1 MTETSILNFH
11 AAANDPS
18 SFAATTKTTCP
29 YCGVGCGVI
38 VRREED
44 GSFSVKGDKE
54 HPANL
59 GRLCSKGT
67 SLGETLALDDRLLVP
82 KIGGKQVSWD
92 EALDTVSEEFSRT
105 IAAYGPDSVALY
117 VSGQILT
124 EDYYVANKLMKGFVG
139 TSNID
144 TNSRL
149 CMATAVV
156 GHKRAFGTDTV
167 PACYEDLEIADLLV
181 ITGSNLA
188 WAHPV
193 LFQRIMAAKK
203 ARPHMKVV
211 VVDPRRTS
219 TCDIADLHLALKPG
233 SDAALFNGLLA
244 YLAQHGGLDHAYID
258 AYTEGFEAA
267 LTVVSGVS
275 VKETADY
282 CALPEEALIQF
293 YEWFKD
299 TPKSVTAFSQGI
311 NQSSS
316 GVDKANAIL
325 NVHLATG
332 RIGKPGAS
340 PFSIT
345 GQPNAMGG
353 REVGGL
359 ANQLAAH
366 MDFDDDSLDRVKRF
380 WDAPNMVSGPGL
392 KAVDL
397 FKAVNDGKIKA
408 IWIMSTNP
416 VVSMPEA
423 DRVKAALEKC
433 EFVVVSECIEKTD
446 TAEMADV
453 LLPAATWGEKDGT
466 VTNSERRISHQKAF
480 LPWPGQAKP
489 DWWAITQVAQRLG
502 FADSFAYEHPADIF
516 REHAALSAFENDGSR
531 DFDIGAKATL
541 SDAEYFDLEPFQ
553 WPMKQGEEAGQQR
566 MFTDG
571 RFFTPAGLA
580 RFHGASP
587 RQPAT
592 LPTEQYPL
600 VFNTGRIRD
609 QWHTMTRTAK
619 TSRLM
624 GHLSEPYLEI
634 HPKDAE
640 AYGLKDQQLAE
651 VYNHLAKL
659 ILRVKV
665 TDTVVPGS
673 VFAPM
678 HWTAQY
684 ASAGRVDA
692 LVSAVTDPLSGQ
704 PESKHSTVAVKP
716 YKPAWQ
722 GFILT
727 RQELQS
733 LPGGYWAK
741 VRENDCFRYVLA
753 DEVTP
758 ESWKE
763 TVHDWLGEQG
773 SWIEL
778 EDSKNGGYRAAK
790 MSGQKLEALLV
801 VSENDSAMTHN
812 WLVSQF
818 AEDSLDSETR
828 RALLSG
834 RPAGPMKDI
843 GRVICSCFTVGINTI
858 MEAIHEQGL
867 VSVDQIGEALKAG
880 TNCGSCKPELAVIL
894 EGIKLEKTA

>member
-1 MTETSILNFH
+1 MTESILNVH
-11 AAANDPS
+11 PAANDLS

-38 VRREED
+38 VHREED
-44 GSFSVKGDKE
+44 GSYSVKGDKE

-82 KIGGKQVSWD
+82 KISGEEVSWD
-92 EALDTVSEEFSRT
+92 TALDTVADKFASVIKEH
-105 IAAYGPDSVALY
+105 GPDAVALY

-167 PACYEDLEIADLLV
+167 PACYEDLETTDLLV

-193 LFQRIMAAKK
+193 LFQRVMAAKK
-203 ARPHMKVV
+203 ARPEMKVV

-219 TCDIADLHLALKPG
+219 TCDIADLHLAIELG

-244 YLAQHGGLDHAYID
+244 YLAKHDALDQDYID
-258 AYTEGFEAA
+258 SYTEGFDDA
-267 LTVVSGVS
+267 LELVSRTELRETASYCGVS
-275 VKETADY
+275 
-282 CALPEEALIQF
+282 EEDLISF

-366 MDFDDDSLDRVKRF
+366 MDFDEVSLDRVQSF

-397 FKAVNDGKIKA
+397 FNAVNDGKVKA

-423 DRVKAALEKC
+423 DRVKMALEKC

-480 LPWPGQAKP
+480 LTLPGQAKP
-489 DWWAITQVAQRLG
+489 DWWALTQVAQRLG
-502 FADSFAYEHPADIF
+502 FTESFDYQCAADIF
-516 REHAALSAFENDGSR
+516 REHAALSAFENHGTR
-531 DFDIGAKATL
+531 DFDIGAKAEI
-541 SDAEYFDLEPFQ
+541 SDAQFAELEPFQ
-553 WPMKQGEEAGQQR
+553 WPMEKGEQKGLQR
-566 MFTDG
+566 MFADG
-571 RFFTPAGLA
+571 RFFTPTGKA
-580 RFHGASP
+580 RFHAASP
-587 RQPAT
+587 RKPASV
-592 LPTEQYPL
+592 PNDQYPL
-600 VFNTGRIRD
+600 VLNTGRIRD

-624 GHLSEPYLEI
+624 GHLPEPYLEI
-634 HPKDAE
+634 HADDAE
-640 AYGLKDQQLAE
+640 AYGLEDQQLAE
-651 VYNHLAKL
+651 VYNHHGKL
-659 ILRVKV
+659 ILRVKIV
-665 TDTVVPGS
+665 DTVRAGTIFV
-673 VFAPM
+673 PM

-692 LVSAVTDPLSGQ
+692 LVSAFTDPLSGQ

-716 YKPAWQ
+716 YQPAWQ
-722 GFILT
+722 GFILS
-727 RQELQS
+727 RSELQS
-733 LPGGYWAK
+733 LPDGYWAK
-741 VRENDCFRYVLA
+741 VREKECFRYVLA
-753 DEVTP
+753 DEATP
-758 ESWKE
+758 ENWKE
-763 TVHDWLGEQG
+763 TVHQWLGDDG
-773 SWIEL
+773 NWIEL

-790 MSGQKLEALLV
+790 MQDGKLDALLV

-812 WLVSQF
+812 WLASQF
-818 AEDSLDSETR
+818 AEDEITNDTR

-843 GRVICSCFTVGINTI
+843 GRIICSCFTVGINTI
-858 MEAIHEQGL
+858 VEAIKEQGL
-867 VSVDQIGEALKAG
+867 VDVDQIGAALKAG

-894 EGIKLEKTA
+894 EGVQLGKTG